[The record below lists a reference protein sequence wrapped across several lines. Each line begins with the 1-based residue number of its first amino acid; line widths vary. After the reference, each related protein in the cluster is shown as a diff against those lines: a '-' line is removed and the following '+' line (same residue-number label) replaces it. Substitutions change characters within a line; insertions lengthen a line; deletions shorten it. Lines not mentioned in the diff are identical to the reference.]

1 MQFSSVSFTGV
12 VPVRVYIDGR
22 EAIDSQNVQKGCRKL
37 IELLAGPLKNNNH
50 AQKIGRRFAQTD
62 KDYNYAR
69 AMTGY
74 QCRVYENGRPVK
86 KTASNY
92 FRFIN
97 KQGRNFLITGPQ
109 AEILAQTGK
118 ALGLAKAAANMTA
131 SKDSFELFTEK
142 NNYSDWINKIISN
155 RVLRMREGYDSATR
169 KNTGNE
175 TVLDIFLKSN
185 QKYGKKTFKMEVE
198 TIDFKPY
205 GKN

>member
-1 MQFSSVSFTGV
+1 MQVSPVNFTGV

-22 EAIDSQNVQKGCRKL
+22 EAIDSHNVQKGCRKL

-50 AQKIGRRFAQTD
+50 AQTIGRRFAQTD
-62 KDYNYAR
+62 KDYNYAK
-69 AMTGY
+69 AMNGY
-74 QCRVYENGRPVK
+74 KCRVYENGRPVK

-118 ALGLAKAAANMTA
+118 ALGLAKSAANMTD
-131 SKDSFELFTEK
+131 SKDSFELFAAKK
-142 NNYSDWINKIISN
+142 NYGDQINKIVSN
-155 RVLRMREGYDSATR
+155 RVLRMREGYDPATR
-169 KNTGNE
+169 KNIGNE

-185 QKYGKKTFKMEVE
+185 QKYGKKTFKMDVE